1 MKLGSLQTGD
11 GNVGIPNEGEV
22 TFELPDDILIKNY
35 DDPISAIVNSTYD
48 GIGNNVTNLNF
59 FNERDI
65 LTPTNDVVEL
75 VNDYVLSILPGDEK
89 VYLSSDEISKQE
101 TKSSLHDN
109 YSTEYLNNIKCSAF
123 PNHVLKLKVGAVFML
138 LRNLDQSKGLCNG
151 TSVMVLE

>member
-1 MKLGSLQTGD
+1 MIWID
-11 GNVGIPNEGEV
+11 
-22 TFELPDDILIKNY
+22 Y
-35 DDPISAIVNSTYD
+35 DDPIAAIVDSVYGD
-48 GIGNNVTNLNF
+48 IGDKVTDLQF
-59 FNERDI
+59 FNERAI
-65 LTPTNDVVEL
+65 PASTNDVVEL

>member
-1 MKLGSLQTGD
+1 MIWID
-11 GNVGIPNEGEV
+11 
-22 TFELPDDILIKNY
+22 Y
-35 DDPISAIVNSTYD
+35 DDPIAAIVDSVYGD
-48 GIGNNVTNLNF
+48 IGDKVTDLQF
-59 FNERDI
+59 FNERAI
-65 LTPTNDVVEL
+65 LASTNDVVEL

-109 YSTEYLNNIKCSAF
+109 YSTEYLNSIKCSGF
-123 PNHVLKLKVGAVFML
+123 SNHVLKLKVGAVFML